1 MNTKKLACAIAAI
14 LLLCGLLPAM
24 AASISVV
31 TNASTEVY
39 PSQSLSGASVSIPK
53 GVSMTLKDYSDSWG
67 KVTYKGR
74 TGYIALRALNLKK
87 PVKAYVSEDAPLYGE
102 DGSGVLG
109 TLDKGTQVYVLGM
122 EGDYARVSNGS
133 KTGGYVVKSALTT
146 RPQSLLAATSDAA
159 DNSPIE
165 HAIYVAQSLLGRPY
179 AFFSEPPKSFN
190 CASFVELCYNS
201 AQADRVKSTLAGQ
214 VHDDRYKKITSISD
228 LKRGDLVCF
237 NFKDSSDIYGHV
249 GIYLGYGNFVHASS
263 ADKKVTV
270 SKLSSGSYNKSF
282 SWGRRIFDS

>member
-146 RPQSLLAATSDAA
+146 RPQSLL
-159 DNSPIE
+159 
-165 HAIYVAQSLLGRPY
+165 GRPY

-201 AQADRVKSTLAGQ
+201 AQADRVMSTLAGQ

-249 GIYLGYGNFVHASS
+249 GIYLGYGYFVHASS

-282 SWGRRIFDS
+282 SWGRRILK

>member
-1 MNTKKLACAIAAI
+1 MNNKKLVCMLAAI
-14 LLLCGLLPAM
+14 LLLCGLIPAM

-31 TNASTEVY
+31 TNASTDVF
-39 PSQSLSGASVSIPK
+39 PSQSLSGMSVSIPK
-53 GVSMTLKDYSDSWG
+53 GVSMTLKNYSDSWG

-74 TGYIALRALNLKK
+74 TGYVSLRDLNLKN
-87 PVKAYVSEDAPLYGE
+87 PVKAYVSESAPLYGE

-133 KTGGYVVKSALTT
+133 KTGYVVKSVLTT
-146 RPQSLLAATSDAA
+146 RPQSLLSASSSAA

-201 AQADRVKSTLAGQ
+201 AEANRVKSTLPGQ
-214 VHDDRYKKITSISD
+214 VHDDRYKKITSLSD

-237 NFKDSSDIYGHV
+237 NFKNSSDIYGHV
-249 GIYLGYGNFVHASS
+249 GIYLGYGYFVHASS
-263 ADKKVTV
+263 SDKKVTV
-270 SKLSSGSYNKSF
+270 SKLSSGSYKKSF